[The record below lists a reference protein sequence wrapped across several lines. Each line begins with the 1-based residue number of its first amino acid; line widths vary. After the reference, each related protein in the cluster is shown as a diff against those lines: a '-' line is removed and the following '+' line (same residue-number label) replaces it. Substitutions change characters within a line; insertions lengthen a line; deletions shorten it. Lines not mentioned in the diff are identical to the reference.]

1 MARHWNPRRRRF
13 LEVAAAAAAGGAMIS
28 CSGSRSPWRFLTPGE
43 AEIAGAVCD
52 RLIPNDEF
60 QGALWAGAV
69 RFIDLQLYGHFRQH
83 RALYRQGLQA
93 LDRVSREAY
102 TGPFATLPAASQVE
116 LLQAVEGGT
125 AAAPHWP
132 AAEQSRFFRTILT
145 HTMESYYGDPRHGG
159 NRDGVGYRSIGLS
172 TTPTRGRSRHDI
184 QQAPGPGT
192 L

>member
-13 LEVAAAAAAGGAMIS
+13 LEMAAAAAAGGAMIS
-28 CSGSRSPWRFLTPGE
+28 CSGSRSPWRFLTPAE

-83 RALYRQGLQA
+83 RSLYRQGLQA
-93 LDRVSREAY
+93 LDRVSREVYAS
-102 TGPFATLPAASQVE
+102 PFATLPAPRQVE
-116 LLQAVEGGT
+116 LLKAVEAGT
-125 AAAPHWP
+125 AAAPQWP
-132 AAEQSRFFRTILT
+132 AAAQSQFFRTILT

-184 QQAPGPGT
+184 QQAPGPRT